1 VFADTGYWEAVL
13 NPNDRLHKRARAV
26 SVALGKVRVVT
37 TEMVLSE
44 LLAALSK
51 LPVRTFAVSGVDRIR
66 ANPNVEVVP
75 QTSLQ
80 FAHAYDL
87 YRRRMDKEW
96 SLADCASFEVMQSRG
111 ITEALAHDQHYEQA
125 GFKALLRDSSSPAVR
140 EEVS

>member
-1 VFADTGYWEAVL
+1 MKVVFADTGYWEAVL
-13 NPNDRLHKRARAV
+13 NPNDKLHDRARAA
-26 SVALGKVRVVT
+26 SVALGKVRMVT

-51 LPVRTFAVSGVDRIR
+51 LPVRPFAISGVDRIR

-80 FAHAYDL
+80 FAHAYEL

-96 SLADCASFEVMQSRG
+96 SLTDCASFEVMQSRG
-111 ITEALAHDQHYEQA
+111 IAEALAHDVHFEQA
-125 GFKALLRDSSSPAVR
+125 GFKALLRG
-140 EEVS
+140 E

>member
-1 VFADTGYWEAVL
+1 MFADTGYWEAVL
-13 NPNDRLHKRARAV
+13 NPNDRLHDRARAA
-26 SVALGKVRVVT
+26 SVALGKVRMVT

-51 LPVRTFAVSGVDRIR
+51 LPVRPFAVSGVDRIR

-80 FAHAYDL
+80 FAHAYEL

-96 SLADCASFEVMQSRG
+96 SLTDCASFEVMQSRG
-111 ITEALAHDQHYEQA
+111 IAEALAHDHHFDQA
-125 GFKALLRDSSSPAVR
+125 GFKALLRG
-140 EEVS
+140 E

>member
-1 VFADTGYWEAVL
+1 MKVVFADTGYWQAVL
-13 NPNDRLHKRARAV
+13 NPNDTLHERARAA
-26 SVALGKVRVVT
+26 SVALGKVRLVT

-51 LPVRTFAVSGVDRIR
+51 LPVRPIAVSGVDRIR

-96 SLADCASFEVMQSRG
+96 SLTDCASFEVMQSRG
-111 ITEALAHDQHYEQA
+111 IIEALAHDQHFEQA
-125 GFKALLRDSSSPAVR
+125 GFKALLRDEQPRA
-140 EEVS
+140 

>member
-1 VFADTGYWEAVL
+1 MKTVFADTGYWVAVL
-13 NPNDRLHKRARAV
+13 DPNDTLHERARAA
-26 SVALGKVRVVT
+26 SVALGKTRLVT

-51 LPVRTFAVSGVDRIR
+51 LPVRPYAVAGVDRIR

-87 YRRRMDKEW
+87 YKRRIDKEW
-96 SLADCASFEVMQSRG
+96 SLADCASFEVMQARG
-111 ITEALAHDQHYEQA
+111 ITEALAHDVHFQQA
-125 GFKALLRDSSSPAVR
+125 GFDALLRDT
-140 EEVS
+140 